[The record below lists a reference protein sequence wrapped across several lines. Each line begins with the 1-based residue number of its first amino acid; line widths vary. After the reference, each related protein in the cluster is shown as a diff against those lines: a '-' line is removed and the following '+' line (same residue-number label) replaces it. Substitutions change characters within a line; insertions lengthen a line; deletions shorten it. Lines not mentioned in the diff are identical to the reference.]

1 MIAQI
6 IYRTN
11 IMHRLTNIL
20 CKSINDWAVLLG
32 YNIKYRILLQVRI
45 ISEFPCGI
53 SIQQM
58 SLPWLLLA
66 L

>member
-11 IMHRLTNIL
+11 IIHRLTNIL

-32 YNIKYRILLQVRI
+32 YNIENRILLQGRI
-45 ISEFPCGI
+45 ISEFPAAILFSRCLFRGYY
-53 SIQQM
+53 
-58 SLPWLLLA
+58 
-66 L
+66 